1 MSRVM
6 LGAICGVVFGAV
18 SAAMMIPLK
27 FDDKPAAITGA
38 FVNRFAIGFVIGAA
52 QLNLPSWAQ
61 GLVFGLLLSLP
72 DAIIT
77 KAYVPILV
85 MGAVGGAIIGFVVG
99 KWGVS

>member
-1 MSRVM
+1 MSRIT

-18 SAAMMIPLK
+18 SAATMIPLK

-38 FVNRFAIGFVIGAA
+38 FINRFAIGFVIGAA
-52 QLNLPSWAQ
+52 HLNLPSWAQ

-77 KAYVPILV
+77 KAFVPIVL
-85 MGAVGGAIIGFVVG
+85 MGVVGGTIIGFVVG
-99 KWGVS
+99 KWGL